1 MVDKSRGEC
10 FELEVAHTV
19 ASYNHGS
26 SLTMELVNYALQ
38 GLWRRIEVVAV
49 ELYGKA
55 SASLVVD
62 SHVPAS
68 ANAEVE
74 ACGYN
79 MDESFVGF
87 GNIVEY
93 FEGAVGRVVVY
104 NYYVVLECSLL
115 AECRFHGI
123 GYGLG
128 TVVHWNYN

>member
-38 GLWRRIEVVAV
+38 GLWRRIQVVAV

-68 ANAEVE
+68 ANAK
-74 ACGYN
+74 
-79 MDESFVGF
+79 VGALR
-87 GNIVEY
+87 NDVDKASIVDGIENVG
-93 FEGAVGRVVVY
+93 GAIGRMVVD
-104 NYYVVLECSLL
+104 NDDIKLE
-115 AECRFHGI
+115 
-123 GYGLG
+123 
-128 TVVHWNYN
+128 